1 MLEKDKI
8 NKDQVNSE
16 VEEAKDQT
24 LNTES
29 TEIVSNAKEDMEVTS
44 ENETLLSDET
54 KEKNLVGKLIVAN
67 ALDQLIMIAGSA
79 VLLFLI
85 DLIMRKAFGY
95 MFIRDNGALI
105 LAGGIIYFVVNCI
118 YMPIMERTK
127 MENTVAKKILNL
139 N

>member
-1 MLEKDKI
+1 LEKDKI